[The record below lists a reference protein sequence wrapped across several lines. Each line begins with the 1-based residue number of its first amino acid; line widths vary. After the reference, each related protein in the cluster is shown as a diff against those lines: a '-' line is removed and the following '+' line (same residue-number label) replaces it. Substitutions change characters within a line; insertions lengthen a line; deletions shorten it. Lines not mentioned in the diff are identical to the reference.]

1 VSDNL
6 VIVGPG
12 RLGLALG
19 AALAQVGAVEGL
31 VYFGRALEPPPHPLF
46 EAGRA
51 DYRLGPQPV
60 PGSTT
65 ILVLAVPDQALAEVA
80 YDLAASGTAPSGCA
94 ALHLSG
100 ALSNDVLLPLQ
111 RSGYAIGSLHPLQ
124 SIADPWGSG
133 ERLMGAAFAV
143 AGEPGAIAAGRR
155 LALALGGHVLVVPP
169 KLRAVYHTAATVA
182 SNYVVALISF
192 AVRLLSEVGIGEAE
206 AVAAI
211 LPLVRGTLTNLEDL
225 GVAAAL
231 TGPIARGDVD
241 TVRLHLARLSAE
253 DRVLYCALGKET
265 LRLARVAGLDA
276 ERAAELEALLS
287 TR

>member
-1 VSDNL
+1 MSDNL

-12 RLGLALG
+12 RVGLALG
-19 AALAQVGAVEGL
+19 AALARLDAIGDL
-31 VYFGRALEPPPHPLF
+31 LYYGRTLEPPPHPLF

-51 DYRLGPQPV
+51 RYRIGPQPV
-60 PGSTT
+60 PDGTT
-65 ILVLAVPDQALAEVA
+65 VLVIAVPDDALAEVA
-80 YDLAASGTAPSGCA
+80 YDLAAAGPAPGACV

-111 RSGYAIGSLHPLQ
+111 ASGYVIGSLHPLQ
-124 SIADPWGSG
+124 SIADPWDSG
-133 ERLMGAAFAV
+133 EGLIGAAFAV
-143 AGEPGAIAAGRR
+143 AGEPGAVAAGRR
-155 LALALGGHVLVVPP
+155 LALALRGHVLVVPP
-169 KLRAVYHTAATVA
+169 KLRSVYHAAATVA
-182 SNYVVALISF
+182 SNYVVALVSF
-192 AVRLLSEVGIGEAE
+192 AVRLLGEVGIGESE

-211 LPLVRGTLTNLEDL
+211 LPLTRGTLTNLEDL

-253 DRVLYCALGKET
+253 DRVLYCALGRET

-276 ERAAELEALLS
+276 EHAAELEALLS